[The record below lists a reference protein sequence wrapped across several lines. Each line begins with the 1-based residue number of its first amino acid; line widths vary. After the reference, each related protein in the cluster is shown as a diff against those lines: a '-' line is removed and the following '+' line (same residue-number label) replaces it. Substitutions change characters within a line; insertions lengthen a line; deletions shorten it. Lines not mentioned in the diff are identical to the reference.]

1 MRGVALLLAGAMVL
15 ADRELALDLAAV
27 GVGGV
32 LLYLGA
38 RHLLA
43 GPWRLALAAP
53 PCSC

>member
-1 MRGVALLLAGAMVL
+1 MVL

-27 GVGGV
+27 SAGGL

-43 GPWRLALAAP
+43 GPWRLALTGAALV
-53 PCSC
+53 SLTAVLAAL